1 MVLVGFSKV
10 FFSQDKGFSD
20 EKAFGVV
27 DELWW
32 SVEPAFKDLVDD
44 DTVFFID
51 YCKVGIVD
59 FGDLLKLIEGVELPE
74 DGRYWLWIRGNR
86 LLFRLDRSGFI
97 GFWVDCC
104 VGWGLVGFCC
114 GVSGCGVGRC
124 IGFVIGWGWTQSF
137 VCGLIGGFVGNSRV
151 DSCVFVGLIF
161 VVFFRKEIIER
172 KLFGKKNALVFCQI
186 KAYQVLLIRK
196 DKQLT
201 IFQQLKVSLLQVWS
215 YLFWWWN
222 CVVGNVLTF
231 FVRQGFVGVF
241 FVIDWVVFLMD
252 FGAWVDVL

>member
-1 MVLVGFSKV
+1 MVLVSFSKV

-20 EKAFGVV
+20 EKAFGVI

-59 FGDLLKLIEGVELPE
+59 FGDLFKLIEGVELPE
-74 DGRYWLWIRGNR
+74 DRRYWLWIRGNR
-86 LLFRLDRSGFI
+86 LLFRLDRSGCI
-97 GFWVDCC
+97 GCWVDCC

-114 GVSGCGVGRC
+114 GVSGCGVGC
-124 IGFVIGWGWTQSF
+124 NIGFVIGWGWIQSF
-137 VCGLIGGFVGNSRV
+137 VGGLIGGVVGNSPV
-151 DSCVFVGLIF
+151 DSFVFVGLIF

-172 KLFGKKNALVFCQI
+172 KLFGKENALVFGQI
-186 KAYQVLLIRK
+186 KANQVLLIRK

-201 IFQQLKVSLLQVWS
+201 IFQQLKVPLLQVRS
-215 YLFWWWN
+215 YLFRWWS
-222 CVVGNVLTF
+222 CIVGDVLTF
-231 FVRQGFVGVF
+231 FVGQELVGICF
-241 FVIDWVVFLMD
+241 GGEWVVFLVD
-252 FGAWVDVL
+252 FGARVYVL